1 MPQLKNNY
9 IYIFYFILLVSLF
22 FLAYSFSIKKD
33 VDKANVK
40 FIKTSFINL
49 PGWDNDFNEEVKTAF
64 ISSCNEI
71 KKKSHNIKIL
81 SFENYKFFCEN
92 LNSIKNKKSL
102 RLAIEKYFDPYF
114 IKAQNHEAKFTGYV
128 EIIIKGRKN
137 KDFVLAP
144 SSVPIL
150 AKPKNMVSINLNDFN
165 QNYGE
170 VTLKGIIDN
179 DKIRPLPTRKEIE
192 TQNLFKENVL
202 AYIDDPAQ
210 AFFLHVQGSGRLLF
224 PDGQTMYVGYAE
236 NNGRPY
242 TSIGKELI
250 NRGEILKED
259 VSMQSIQAWMKNN
272 LNKAQ
277 SLRHLNDRYIF
288 FEERKT
294 EEVIGASKVSL
305 TPMFSAAV
313 DNKYYPFHLPF
324 WVEVDSFAKE
334 KGKKVLLRTLFL
346 AQDSGGAIKGPLR
359 FDLFLG
365 HGEKEE
371 KIAGSLNSKGRAWVL
386 IPKTNKKNKNYFN

>member
-1 MPQLKNNY
+1 MPIKSYTLY
-9 IYIFYFILLVSLF
+9 LSLLEV
-22 FLAYSFSIKKD
+22 
-33 VDKANVK
+33 
-40 FIKTSFINL
+40 IN
-49 PGWDNDFNEEVKTAF
+49 D
-64 ISSCNEI
+64 
-71 KKKSHNIKIL
+71 
-81 SFENYKFFCEN
+81 
-92 LNSIKNKKSL
+92 
-102 RLAIEKYFDPYF
+102 
-114 IKAQNHEAKFTGYV
+114 
-128 EIIIKGRKN
+128 IKGRKN

-294 EEVIGASKVSL
+294 EKVIGASKASL
-305 TPMFSAAV
+305 TPMFSTAV